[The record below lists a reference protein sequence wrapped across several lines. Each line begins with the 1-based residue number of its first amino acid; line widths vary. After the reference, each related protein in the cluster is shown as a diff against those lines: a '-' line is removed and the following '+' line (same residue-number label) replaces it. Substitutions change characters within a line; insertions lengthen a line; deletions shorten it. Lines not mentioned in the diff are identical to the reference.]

1 MDWKTLLA
9 YITGSVDEQLLLR
22 IEYLAAENGILRNQI
37 KGRLHLSDTERTTLA
52 ELGKKLGKRALEEV
66 AKVAT
71 PDTILGW
78 HRKLVAQK
86 CDGSTQRKSLGCPRV
101 DKELEDLVVRM
112 AQENRNGAMIAWPV
126 PWRIWGTTSVIKR
139 LGTFSSAVV
148 CHQRPS
154 GRRRPPGERSSARIW
169 RCYGPPTSSPP
180 RCGRWVAW

>member
-1 MDWKTLLA
+1 MENVEGGRHVDWKTLLA

-37 KGRLHLSDTERTTLA
+37 KGRLRLSDAERTTLA
-52 ELGKKLGKRALEEV
+52 ELGKQLGKRALEEV

-86 CDGSTQRKSLGCPRV
+86 FDGSTQRKSLGRPRV

-112 AQENRNGAMIAWPV
+112 AQENRS
-126 PWRIWGTTSVIKR
+126 WGTISVIKR

-154 GRRRPPGERSSARIW
+154 VRRRPLGERSSARTW
-169 RCYGPPTSSPP
+169 MCCGPPTSSPP